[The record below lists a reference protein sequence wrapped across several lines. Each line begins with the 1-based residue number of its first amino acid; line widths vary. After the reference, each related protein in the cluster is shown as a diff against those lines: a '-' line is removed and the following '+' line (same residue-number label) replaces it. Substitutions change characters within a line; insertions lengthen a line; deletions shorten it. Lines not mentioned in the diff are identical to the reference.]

1 MEDIDKRIIK
11 DCIDVGFDIDD
22 IRTKPI
28 NDKDDNAVSY
38 KKTISYMNELNKI
51 RKGLILLIHGK
62 SVQVARVIDYIERN
76 LGYNETNI
84 ILSPSKI
91 AKFYNDDRSNIGKA
105 IKELTEMGI
114 IRKISDCIPN
124 NILPKNTYAVNFNY
138 ICNGNLHE
146 IKKEILKQRNK
157 VKYESKD

>member
-38 KKTISYMNELNKI
+38 KKTISYMNELNKV

-91 AKFYNDDRSNIGKA
+91 AKFYNDDRSNISKA

-124 NILPKNTYAVNFNY
+124 NVLPKNTYAVNFNY